1 MSETKKEMS
10 YVDSVCL
17 DINSTGPHYEYIGD
31 FNKSFFK
38 SVYKRAFMQLDDIIS
53 HFDQSDKYGIVS
65 SNKGYYVSESDSS
78 VNSGYEGFPN
88 IITFVG
94 KRGSG
99 KTSAMLSFME
109 ALKHYYSYMKM
120 TNGNFP
126 YRLKKVEKPLFS
138 CLDCIDGSLLEHGED
153 IFKVV
158 LAQMYQK
165 FIDLDKQDGIT
176 KEEDFSYRKRE
187 LLKQLEEIYRTV
199 CDIENMEKRQSL
211 MGESYMSSLQSLS
224 SSQKVKKD
232 FEELIFKFTA
242 LMKYERRGVLE
253 KSSEHYMVIT
263 IDDIDLNVSNGFSM
277 LEKIH
282 RYCMVQNVIVLLSVD
297 VVQMLSI
304 VSKSFY
310 KVLPKVDKL
319 LCDGEKQ
326 VHELSMDYLNKVMP
340 VNYRLYMP
348 DLSNYHSSYGLSVKK
363 EKASIK
369 RSVFWKLYRRIGIYF
384 DSQGVKQHFYEPK
397 SMRQLTCFYLMLESM
412 DRIVSHEVYYGAE
425 MDDKKKEDF
434 IRTWEENYRLLTD
447 DLYYRIVLEKLY
459 TDKDAVELREMI
471 VKEDVRRARD
481 EVVNFYYMRYKEKGG
496 FLPDKKYCRFAVE
509 STKENGL
516 KHLYNCSYGQLV
528 EAIYALGREESARY
542 KTLAHYLLG
551 YFSYAFTRAYIYEK
565 LAIQSNGNIL
575 VKKGTFKSLIGENIV
590 DDWSMLI
597 MPSTSR
603 ERNVDVEEIAAA
615 SEDKSNRIL
624 EYFSNFKDVTLTQ
637 VFFATLK
644 DEEVEDTLKYRYVA
658 ELIRNIELILLFFAN
673 IRESGQNGVI
683 NSDSFKWDF
692 KIDFSK
698 EGKERIMF
706 MPLIEGASKISF
718 VGDYS
723 VLNFVG
729 NSMYASKMLE
739 EFEKGLIICL
749 DKKYELYEDD
759 SKSTLKE
766 VFERELKLYSLKEQ
780 FENWEKEFGES
791 SLPLP
796 LYWFD
801 FTYNIL
807 KRVKRA
813 MNEEFIVSADTEN
826 IFYCIQK
833 LYQFILTR
841 LEEQQKFYFLNSE
854 EKEERQKDGIDPCD
868 YKLAERFEKCP
879 VVAYFLEVKP
889 GSADEN
895 KRKQFIHGMMS
906 RLRRYSQK

>member
-363 EKASIK
+363 EKASI
-369 RSVFWKLYRRIGIYF
+369 
-384 DSQGVKQHFYEPK
+384 
-397 SMRQLTCFYLMLESM
+397 
-412 DRIVSHEVYYGAE
+412 
-425 MDDKKKEDF
+425 
-434 IRTWEENYRLLTD
+434 
-447 DLYYRIVLEKLY
+447 
-459 TDKDAVELREMI
+459 
-471 VKEDVRRARD
+471 
-481 EVVNFYYMRYKEKGG
+481 
-496 FLPDKKYCRFAVE
+496 
-509 STKENGL
+509 
-516 KHLYNCSYGQLV
+516 
-528 EAIYALGREESARY
+528 
-542 KTLAHYLLG
+542 
-551 YFSYAFTRAYIYEK
+551 
-565 LAIQSNGNIL
+565 
-575 VKKGTFKSLIGENIV
+575 
-590 DDWSMLI
+590 
-597 MPSTSR
+597 
-603 ERNVDVEEIAAA
+603 
-615 SEDKSNRIL
+615 
-624 EYFSNFKDVTLTQ
+624 
-637 VFFATLK
+637 
-644 DEEVEDTLKYRYVA
+644 
-658 ELIRNIELILLFFAN
+658 
-673 IRESGQNGVI
+673 
-683 NSDSFKWDF
+683 
-692 KIDFSK
+692 
-698 EGKERIMF
+698 
-706 MPLIEGASKISF
+706 
-718 VGDYS
+718 
-723 VLNFVG
+723 
-729 NSMYASKMLE
+729 
-739 EFEKGLIICL
+739 
-749 DKKYELYEDD
+749 
-759 SKSTLKE
+759 
-766 VFERELKLYSLKEQ
+766 
-780 FENWEKEFGES
+780 
-791 SLPLP
+791 
-796 LYWFD
+796 
-801 FTYNIL
+801 
-807 KRVKRA
+807 
-813 MNEEFIVSADTEN
+813 
-826 IFYCIQK
+826 
-833 LYQFILTR
+833 
-841 LEEQQKFYFLNSE
+841 
-854 EKEERQKDGIDPCD
+854 
-868 YKLAERFEKCP
+868 
-879 VVAYFLEVKP
+879 
-889 GSADEN
+889 
-895 KRKQFIHGMMS
+895 
-906 RLRRYSQK
+906 